1 MCQVGWKSEPATAP
15 WDSKG
20 MTRPARF
27 SPESPH
33 LALPFLGLPMSPSSA
48 IHSSISPLSSFPGH
62 LWGWGV
68 SITPSPP
75 LLSLPACL
83 DSGGVGTR

>member
-33 LALPFLGLPMSPSSA
+33 LALPFLGLPMSPKAQTFTAASP
-48 IHSSISPLSSFPGH
+48 HSVPSQVTFGGGECPLHP
-62 LWGWGV
+62 
-68 SITPSPP
+68 PP
-75 LLSLPACL
+75 LLSCPCL
-83 DSGGVGTR
+83 LV